1 MHTLK
6 DFTYHYVT
14 DLFSSGQIYITLE
27 LFENIFAKSSILD
40 IWIGSEQISNT
51 YDYFYELPPQHY
63 SHLLWLKN

>member
-40 IWIGSEQISNT
+40 VWIGSEQISNT
-51 YDYFYELPPQHY
+51 YDYFYEQPPQHFP
-63 SHLLWLKN
+63 HLL

>member
-40 IWIGSEQISNT
+40 VWIGSEQISNT
-51 YDYFYELPPQHY
+51 YDYFYEQPPQHY
-63 SHLLWLKN
+63 PHLL